1 MNGEKKRLNLLF
13 LTDLT
18 QLAVQ
23 LLVAAGDQH
32 CVGTL
37 WCQVVRWSVK
47 LKSRFRPNLPHE
59 PH

>member
-37 WCQVVRWSVK
+37 WCRLSGG
-47 LKSRFRPNLPHE
+47 L
-59 PH
+59 